1 MELQERK
8 VGDVIVLA
16 LSINAH
22 QRGQYEPLQELVRE
36 RLAAGDRRFI
46 INLAGCAWIDS
57 AGLGELIK
65 ALVAVMRQGGKLKLA
80 AVPGKVNDILTVTN
94 LTQVFEVYEDEAAAL
109 ANM

>member
-1 MELQERK
+1 
-8 VGDVIVLA
+8 
-16 LSINAH
+16 
-22 QRGQYEPLQELVRE
+22 
-36 RLAAGDRRFI
+36 
-46 INLAGCAWIDS
+46 
-57 AGLGELIK
+57 LIK